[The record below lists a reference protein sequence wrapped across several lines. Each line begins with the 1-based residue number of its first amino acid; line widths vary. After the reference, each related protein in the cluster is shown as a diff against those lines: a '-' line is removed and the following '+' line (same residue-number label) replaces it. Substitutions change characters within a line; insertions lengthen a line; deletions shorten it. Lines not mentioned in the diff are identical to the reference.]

1 MANKKEDW
9 TLLKELF
16 EKMHFKIEEG
26 VLVKYLVDFGNPAWL
41 PNEIKVPDKVTSIA
55 ENAFWDAYT
64 LKKVHLPAGL
74 VSIQKNAFANCGK
87 LKEIVFAGT
96 PTQWRLVNKHPYA
109 FSSSVKVTC
118 LAKDKT
124 SDGFFDVAP
133 TPTPSKST
141 VESKTQKAKPTTST
155 TNTPQKATESKSNK
169 PNPDDYFIDLDKID
183 ENNW

>member
-1 MANKKEDW
+1 MSNKKTDWEMIKQFFEDANFDIQNG
-9 TLLKELF
+9 T
-16 EKMHFKIEEG
+16 
-26 VLVKYLVDFGNPAWL
+26 LVKFRVGFSNPSWL
-41 PNEIKVPDKVTSIA
+41 PKEIRVPDKVTTIA
-55 ENAFWDAYT
+55 EYAFWDAYMVE
-64 LKKVHLPAGL
+64 KVHLPVGVVA
-74 VSIQKNAFANCGK
+74 IHKNAFANCNK
-87 LKEIVFAGT
+87 LKQIVFAGT

-118 LAKDKT
+118 LAKDKK

>member
-9 TLLKELF
+9 TMLKKFF
-16 EKMHFKIEEG
+16 EDMHFKIEDG
-26 VLVKYLVDFGNPAWL
+26 LLVKYLVDFGNPAWL
-41 PNEIKVPDKVTSIA
+41 PEEIKVPDRVTSIA

-64 LKKVHLPAGL
+64 VKKVHLPAGL
-74 VSIQKNAFANCGK
+74 GSIQKNAFANCTK

-118 LAKDKT
+118 LAKDKP

-133 TPTPSKST
+133 TPSP
-141 VESKTQKAKPTTST
+141 ST
-155 TNTPQKATESKSNK
+155 TATDKPQKATESKSNK
-169 PNPDDYFIDLDKID
+169 PNPDDYFIDVDKID